1 MKGEPMINR
10 QSIPEPFAFWL
21 IREFLTSHEYE
32 SEDLKPIDNKE
43 FYSVLAML
51 IAGIA
56 VLAVTIGPFA
66 IL

>member
-1 MKGEPMINR
+1 MFNR
-10 QSIPEPFAFWL
+10 QTVPEPFAFWL
-21 IREFLTSHEYE
+21 IREFLTSDEDE
-32 SEDLKPIDNKE
+32 LEDLRPMDNKE
-43 FYSVLAML
+43 FFSVLAML